1 MSILI
6 GFLTVV
12 LVLDCLLIILLVLI
26 QLPKKEAGMGTAFGG
41 GATDALFGAGTGTA
55 LTKMT
60 KYSAAIFFVIALA
73 LTVLNNARARQ
84 NGSLFQKAIQQE
96 ANKAPEPAP
105 AVTAAP
111 AATASASVTF
121 DTNALKKLATNAPN
135 ATNTAA
141 SAATNK
147 TEANGA
153 PPAKTSPPAQA
164 PAPK

>member
-60 KYSAAIFFVIALA
+60 KYSAAIFFVIALT

-84 NGSLFQKAIQQE
+84 SGLLFQKAIQQE
-96 ANKAPEPAP
+96 ANKPPEATPA
-105 AVTAAP
+105 

-121 DTNALKKLATNAPN
+121 DTNALKKLATNAPH
-135 ATNTAA
+135 ATTPPAIAPPNT
-141 SAATNK
+141 
-147 TEANGA
+147 TEA
-153 PPAKTSPPAQA
+153 T
-164 PAPK
+164 